1 MGEQATNKPPRPVRK
16 RPIMQAVWLTEDEWR
31 HVQDRMAL
39 TRSKSFGAFARAAL
53 LDGAVTVHEALDVS
67 ALRPELSRIGNNV
80 NQIARQ
86 ANTDM
91 AVSRADLQEVRSLL
105 AQLQDKLNELGGGR

>member
-1 MGEQATNKPPRPVRK
+1 MGEEATNKPPRPVRK

-39 TRSKSFGAFARAAL
+39 TRSRSFGAFARAAL

-80 NQIARQ
+80 NQITAKINADAFRSYNFEDMIDGQKMIYEQLLSIAR
-86 ANTDM
+86 
-91 AVSRADLQEVRSLL
+91 
-105 AQLQDKLNELGGGR
+105 KG